1 MERRTGMQTK
11 ILDKVKAW
19 AGKILP
25 YALVILLTA
34 LLTAYLYSVFKPAE
48 TVTTE
53 SQKQAETVEGVKKAA
68 ENANITINTGQAQE
82 ASEKIKYIYASGE
95 APQYTIITTG
105 DKARETVREEQEK
118 SKADFSIVTDKNNPD
133 EAVDLDSIPK
143 DTKVELNQYNIN
155 AYKKVLHTVEVS
167 PNLTDR
173 KIGSVGYTVSKRV
186 TDSGR
191 YMGVGVEHNF
201 DSHRTYLKL
210 SYTW

>member
-1 MERRTGMQTK
+1 MQTK
-11 ILDKVKAW
+11 ILDRVKAW

-34 LLTAYLYSVFKPAE
+34 LLTVYLYSVFRPAE
-48 TVTTE
+48 TVTTQ

-82 ASEKIKYIYASGE
+82 ASEKIKYIYTSGQS
-95 APQYTIITTG
+95 PQYTIITTG
-105 DKARETVREEQEK
+105 EKAQETAKAEQEK
-118 SKADFSIVTDKNNPD
+118 AGADFAIVTDKNNPD
-133 EAVDLDSIPK
+133 ETVDLDSIPK

-167 PNLTDR
+167 PNITD
-173 KIGSVGYTVSKRV
+173 KKVGSVGYMVSKRV
-186 TDSGR
+186 SDNGH
-191 YMGVGVEHNF
+191 YLGVGVEHNF
-201 DSHRTYLKL
+201 DVHRTYLKL